1 MKEKLGNHTIVS
13 ILHRLETALQFDR
26 VLILEDGEVQSLG
39 TPAEIVQ
46 QSDLFRDFRDR
57 ESL

>member
-1 MKEKLGNHTIVS
+1 MKEKLVNHTIIS

-46 QSDLFRDFRDR
+46 ESDLFRDFRTR